1 LCLKNIVYYLGFDPE
16 DCPPDCSKPCEK
28 VCPAD
33 AISLEH
39 SMVGGEHTGSDPLRG
54 KYEVSVALVLYFFY
68 SAPVIFFISFI
79 FLMSLG

>member
-1 LCLKNIVYYLGFDPE
+1 MKNFVYSLEFDPE

-33 AISLEH
+33 AISLER
-39 SMVGGEHTGSDPLRG
+39 SMVGGEHTRSDPLRG

-68 SAPVIFFISFI
+68 SAPVIVFMGFI
-79 FLMSLG
+79 FLMR